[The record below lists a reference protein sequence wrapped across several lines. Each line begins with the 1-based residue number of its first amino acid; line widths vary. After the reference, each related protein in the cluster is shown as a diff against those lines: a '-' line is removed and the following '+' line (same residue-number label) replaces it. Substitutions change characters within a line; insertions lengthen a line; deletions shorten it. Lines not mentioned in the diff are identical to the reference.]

1 MQPFFIKASMIRT
14 LIILLFFGLFPA
26 TSSQAQQ
33 SFEIFFGD
41 SSQQCNG
48 GSIVQLPSGNLLVLA
63 HCIDTSSANII
74 YIYKFSNNGIYIS
87 KTVIP
92 VNNVHADKMKLMPD
106 GNLIF
111 AGSIVDSTGNYDG
124 LLIKTDT
131 AANLIWYLNYGR
143 SFTNES
149 FSGVDFLPSGGIIAT
164 GYTKNPSGPGNAF
177 YAVAM
182 DTSGNS
188 VWEQTYST
196 PYNSYSDAVI
206 AMPDGTLMISGDRAL
221 PSNIYT
227 NTTIHTDSAGA
238 IIWELQ
244 MPNPYNNGCKND
256 LRTSDNDI
264 LIVGESSTA
273 SNPIFDPSISRI
285 DTTGNVKWSYIY
297 PGSAVTT
304 DALFDIVE
312 INPQQFITVGYGG
325 NPVNGSADL
334 ILMQIDSAGNET
346 ARFYIGDT
354 SGLDIGVSVIKSQNG
369 QGVYIAGSTV
379 RNGNNKGYLIYRS
392 LSSIQTVSHAAAPLN
407 IKMWPNPSSGSVNI
421 SGLNNFEQTL
431 IQINDLQGRLIVQSV
446 AKEKDLE
453 LSWLV
458 NGIYIVKFISASNS
472 VSLLLNIIH

>member
-1 MQPFFIKASMIRT
+1 MIRKR
-14 LIILLFFGLFPA
+14 IVLLFFSLA
-26 TSSQAQQ
+26 LARISQAQQ

-41 SSQQCNG
+41 SSQQCSG
-48 GSIVQLPSGNLLVLA
+48 GSVVQLSSGNLLVLA
-63 HCIDTSSANII
+63 HCIDTVSVNII
-74 YIYKFSNNGIYIS
+74 YIYKFDSNGNYIS
-87 KTVIP
+87 NTVIP
-92 VNNVHADKMKLMPD
+92 VNNIHADKMKQMPD
-106 GNLIF
+106 GNLII

-131 AANLIWYLNYGR
+131 AANIIWYFNYGR
-143 SFTNES
+143 TISNEN
-149 FSGVDFLPSGGIIAT
+149 FSGVEFLPSGGIVAS
-164 GYTKNPSGPGNAF
+164 GYTKNPTGAGNAF
-177 YAVAM
+177 YVVAM

-196 PYNSYSDAVI
+196 LLNSYSDAVV

-221 PSNIYT
+221 PSNQYT
-227 NTTIHTDSAGA
+227 NTIIHTDSAGA
-238 IIWELQ
+238 IIWDLQ

-264 LIVGESSTA
+264 LIVGESATA

-285 DTTGNVKWSYIY
+285 DTSGNVKWSYTY

-312 INPQQFITVGYGG
+312 INPQLYITVGYGG

-334 ILMQIDSAGNET
+334 VLMQIDSSGNEIS
-346 ARFYIGDT
+346 RFYIGDT
-354 SGLDIGVSVIKSQNG
+354 SGLDIGVSIIKSLNA
-369 QGVYIAGSTV
+369 QGIYIAGSTV

-392 LSSIQTVSHAAAPLN
+392 FSSIQGLNDAAPPPSV
-407 IKMWPNPSSGSVNI
+407 KMWPNPTTGKVFF
-421 SGLNNFEQTL
+421 SGLNISEKTSVE
-431 IQINDLQGRLIVQSV
+431 IHDLQGRQILKSV
-446 AKEKDLE
+446 AKESELDLG
-453 LSWLV
+453 WLL